1 VLHLLRFL
9 IRIVAV
15 ILWILLGFAILLVYY
30 QWAPIPRRDALYKW
44 WSTVM
49 LRICGIRVD
58 VIGEPLPFGSGL
70 LIANHVSWID
80 IFVLCSRRATIF
92 VAKRE
97 IRQWPVLGWLVA
109 LVGTI
114 FIERG
119 NRKAV
124 TNVGIQ
130 MARRFEKSQ
139 LVGLFPE
146 GTTSDGMDVLPFH
159 AGLFEPALQSGV
171 AIQPVAL
178 RYRLRGQRS
187 SFAAYVGDESLVANA
202 WRVLGESGVSV
213 DVVYLPP
220 MRRSDSEAGYG
231 SRHELSEKT
240 RRAIRE
246 QVVEG
251 EFARQSA

>member
-1 VLHLLRFL
+1 MLHLLRFL
-9 IRIVAV
+9 IRIAAV
-15 ILWILLGFAILLVYY
+15 FVWILCGFLFLLTYFPL
-30 QWAPIPRRDALYKW
+30 APIRHRDALYKG
-44 WSTVM
+44 WSTNL

-58 VIGEPLPFGSGL
+58 VIGQPLHTGSGL

-80 IFVLCSRRATIF
+80 IFVLCSQRATIF

-97 IRQWPVLGWLVA
+97 IRKWPVLGWLVA

-124 TNVGIQ
+124 TNTGQQ
-130 MARRFEKSQ
+130 MAQRFDRGQ

-146 GTTSDGMDVLPFH
+146 GTTSEGMDVLPFH

-187 SFAAYVGDESLVANA
+187 SFAAYVGDETLASNA

-213 DVVYLPP
+213 DVVYLPIIQ
-220 MRRSDSEAGYG
+220 RSDSESGYG

-240 RRAIRE
+240 RRGIRE

-251 EFARQSA
+251 EFVRESA

>member
-1 VLHLLRFL
+1 MLHLLRFL

-146 GTTSDGMDVLPFH
+146 GTTSEGMDVLPFH

-187 SFAAYVGDESLVANA
+187 SFASYVGDESLIANA

-220 MRRSDSEAGYG
+220 IRRSDSEAGYG
-231 SRHELSEKT
+231 SRHELSEMT